1 MLLTLLNFIIFF
13 FDNYELSLQQ
23 TICNNYLYS
32 IYVSVGYQ
40 TVCLSS
46 KVNLGSRCFAVA
58 YIGSDVNLLGRETIK
73 RAIDTLLLLDAGR
86 KNEAIIIVLLI
97 LTFHLD
103 FYHPTTN
110 DFKDSIVSVRS

>member
-1 MLLTLLNFIIFF
+1 MNLACKKQFTIIT
-13 FDNYELSLQQ
+13 Y
-23 TICNNYLYS
+23 IC
-32 IYVSVGYQ
+32 VSVGYQ

-46 KVNLGSRCFAVA
+46 KVNIGSRCFAVA

-97 LTFHLD
+97 LTFNLD

>member
-1 MLLTLLNFIIFF
+1 MVGALPLLT
-13 FDNYELSLQQ
+13 
-23 TICNNYLYS
+23 
-32 IYVSVGYQ
+32 
-40 TVCLSS
+40 
-46 KVNLGSRCFAVA
+46 

-97 LTFHLD
+97 LTFNLD